1 MIGKLLTKLGL
12 SPEQQKILALV
23 FKISCA
29 CCIVAVAGSWGLR
42 TALIAIKSKQAAEKS
57 SPAAERYAFFEKK
70 SKDLLPIDIDAHEFM
85 ADYYLK
91 IGRPQKSIDHILR
104 VLPLQS
110 SNRKLKVQLATAY
123 LQSGQYKSAYEEFL
137 KLSGS
142 DTNDE
147 FSPVIAARTGLTLFY
162 LGNIQGSIDNL
173 VKCVS
178 SYPRCAEAPCYL
190 GEVEAATE
198 GPLTDAL
205 KPSEAEANFRKSLHV
220 DSGYVEA
227 WYQLARYCMSR
238 NDYTSSRAYLLK
250 ILDIEPLNA
259 KTHARLGM
267 VYYYLDEP
275 EMAKKSYTTA
285 LALNPD
291 DYNTRYNLGELYY
304 SKYEDNANALDEFKK
319 ALEGNP
325 LHAQANFRVGVIC
338 LGNNMVKEAVRYL
351 EAARVTDQKNIRV
364 LLQLGVAYE
373 KLEMKDEALRT
384 YRLILDFDALNQ
396 VAQQKVKLL
405 SSGQQISDHN
415 R

>member
-12 SPEQQKILALV
+12 SAEQQKILALV

-29 CCIVAVAGSWGLR
+29 GCIIAVAGSWGLQ
-42 TALIAIKSKQAAEKS
+42 TALIKIKTKHEAEKS
-57 SPAAERYAFFEKK
+57 SPSAERYTFFEKK

-91 IGRPQKSIDHILR
+91 NDQPQKSIDHILR

-110 SNRKLKVQLATAY
+110 SNRKLKLQLATAY
-123 LQSGQYKSAYEEFL
+123 LQSSQYKSAYEEFS
-137 KLSGS
+137 KLSDA

-147 FSPVIAARTGLTLFY
+147 FSAPIAARMGLTLFY
-162 LGNIQGSIDNL
+162 LGNIRGSVDKL
-173 VKCVS
+173 DKCIS
-178 SYPRCAEAPCYL
+178 SFPRCAEAPCYL

-198 GPLTDAL
+198 GPPTDAS
-205 KPSEAEANFRKSLHV
+205 KVSEPEANFRKSLQI

-227 WYQLARYCMSR
+227 WYQLARFCMSR
-238 NDYTSSRAYLLK
+238 GDYTRSRTYLLR

-267 VYYYLDEP
+267 VYYYLDEQ
-275 EMAKKSYTTA
+275 EMAKKSYITA
-285 LALNPD
+285 LALNPN
-291 DYNTRYNLGELYY
+291 DYNTHYNLGELYY
-304 SKYEDNANALDEFKK
+304 SKYEDNGSALDEFKK
-319 ALEGNP
+319 TLEGNP
-325 LHAQANFRVGVIC
+325 LHAEANFRVGVIC

-351 EAARVTDQKNIRV
+351 ESANASDPKNVRV

-373 KLEMKDEALRT
+373 KLDMKDEALRT

-405 SSGQQISDHN
+405 SSG
-415 R
+415 